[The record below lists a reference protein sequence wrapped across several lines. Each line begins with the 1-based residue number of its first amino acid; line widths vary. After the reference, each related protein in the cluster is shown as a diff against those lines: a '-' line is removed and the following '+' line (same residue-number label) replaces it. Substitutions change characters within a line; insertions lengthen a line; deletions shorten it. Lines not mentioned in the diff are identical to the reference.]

1 MGDSPSFE
9 PQLDFTHVAPAPAA
23 GLLGD
28 IAAADLLPGLLE
40 GSPDDLDIQ
49 PEFFEGYYKMFP
61 PDLYK
66 KLQALGKVSGSCLPA
81 PAHTSMAGYGSDR
94 CSLALAE
101 HPRCLHAVIW
111 HIIQAC
117 NCVLGQ
123 TCRRQS
129 LLAGLHGTFHW
140 SRLDRAVLL
149 SLSGR

>member
-9 PQLDFTHVAPAPAA
+9 TQLDFTHVAPAPAA

-61 PDLYK
+61 PELYK

-81 PAHTSMAGYGSDR
+81 RAHTSMPGYGSDR

-101 HPRCLHAVIW
+101 HPRCFHAVNGISFKPATVCW
-111 HIIQAC
+111 A
-117 NCVLGQ
+117 
-123 TCRRQS
+123 RP
-129 LLAGLHGTFHW
+129 AGGNHCWQDFMAH
-140 SRLDRAVLL
+140 SIDRAVLL